1 MKLFRVN
8 DLRALAEQRQ
18 WPCVSLYVPTHRAG
32 KDTKENPIRLR
43 NAVGGAK
50 DRLAHAGYPK
60 DRIAE
65 LLEPLDDMIVS
76 RDFWLHQSD
85 GLAMFV
91 APNFFQYYRVP
102 LKLHDDVVVT
112 DHFAVRQ
119 LIPLFTE
126 DGRVF
131 VLAMSQKRVRF
142 FEATRTGVQERVLPD
157 MLKSIEDL
165 RQYSVTEEYLQGHT
179 TGLAVGVGGTHGV
192 MTLHSSGAIADKA
205 QYKADVQQYV
215 HAIARK
221 LDKHL
226 ADETSPLI
234 VAAVEYEQAFFRQET
249 TYRHLLKEGIEGNPD
264 GYSDDQIHDAAWKIA
279 EPHFTQAKRD
289 SLKHFADL
297 LGTGK
302 TSDRIEQ
309 ILPAAVHGRVRTL
322 YLQTDVPV
330 WGRFD
335 SKTSAVVVH
344 SPAEEGDRDLLCL
357 ATINVLQNRGMA
369 YALNKEEMPTK
380 NPHAA
385 MFRY

>member
-18 WPCVSLYVPTHRAG
+18 WPCISLYVPTHRAG

-43 NAVGGAK
+43 NAIGGAK
-50 DRLAHAGYPK
+50 DRLAQAGYPK
-60 DRIAE
+60 DRIAG

-91 APNFFQYYRVP
+91 APNFFQFYRVP

-126 DGRVF
+126 DGRFF
-131 VLAMSQKRVRF
+131 VLAMSQKRIRF
-142 FEATRTGVQERVLPD
+142 FEATRTGIQERAVPD
-157 MLKSIEDL
+157 MLQSIEDL
-165 RQYSVTEEYLQGHT
+165 RQYTVTEEYLQGHT
-179 TGLAVGVGGTHGV
+179 SAPTTGTGGAGAV
-192 MTLHSSGAIADKA
+192 MTLHSSGTIADKA
-205 QYKADVQQYV
+205 QYKADVQQYI

-279 EPHFTQAKRD
+279 EPNFAQAKRD

-309 ILPAAVHGRVRTL
+309 ILPAAVHGRVRAL
-322 YLQTDVPV
+322 YLRTDVPV

-335 SKTSAVVVH
+335 PKTSAVAVH